1 MKTSHFLGNQEIG
14 IKKSYSLR
22 VIFNLALVISV
33 GLNVYFLIF
42 KSAPVTLDKTQTT
55 GLERAKATEKERFD
69 LQPVT
74 LDSKLLDSKLK
85 FNIHEEESVESINS
99 LNKNRTYKVK
109 RASFDSLT
117 QSNDINIQAHKVEV
131 RKSLN
136 YTLCQEIQLKK
147 DCGVLAAHI
156 ARLLAWSLEVNS
168 QMRNGDSLYF
178 VFERLN
184 NEGQLKILQLYY
196 ESSYLKKTIEA
207 NFYKGKA
214 MEYGGYFDRNGEE
227 VAQRIV
233 KAQSPIDK
241 YIEITSLLGD
251 FRKRR
256 GGHLGTDFK
265 ADVGTPIRATF
276 DGRIT
281 RTSWNRRGN
290 GYCIEIDHP
299 NQKVKTRY
307 LHLSR
312 VLVKRGQYVKQGEM
326 IGKSGNTGRSF
337 APHLHYEIRGRGK
350 NKTVYDPFKFK
361 YHKTYRR
368 NIPSKFNEEFQ
379 KVISTYE
386 AYFDDNEVIK
396 SIEAG

>member
-1 MKTSHFLGNQEIG
+1 MKISPFLGNQEIEV
-14 IKKSYSLR
+14 KKPHSLR
-22 VIFNLALVISV
+22 TVLNLALVVSV
-33 GLNVYFLIF
+33 GLNVYFLFF
-42 KSAPVTLDKTQTT
+42 KSAPVTLDKIQAA
-55 GLERAKATEKERFD
+55 GLERERPVEKERLG

-74 LDSKLLDSKLK
+74 LGSKLLNSELK
-85 FNIHEEESVESINS
+85 FNLHEEEPIESSNN
-99 LNKNRTYKVK
+99 LDKKPTYKVK
-109 RASFDSLT
+109 RASFDSSKQFNET
-117 QSNDINIQAHKVEV
+117 NIQAHKLKV

-147 DCGVLAAHI
+147 ECGALAAHI

-168 QMRNGDSLYF
+168 QMRNGDTLYF
-178 VFERLN
+178 VFERLDN
-184 NEGQLKILQLYY
+184 GGQFKILQLYY

-207 NFYKGKA
+207 NFYKGGA
-214 MEYGGYFDRNGEE
+214 MEYGGYFDRNGDE

-233 KAQSPIDK
+233 KTQSPIDK
-241 YIEITSLLGD
+241 YIEITSLPGD

-256 GGHLGTDFK
+256 GGHSGTDFK

-276 DGRIT
+276 NGRIT

-290 GYCIEIDHP
+290 GYCVEIDHP

-307 LHLSR
+307 LHLSK

-350 NKTVYDPFKFK
+350 KQTVHDPFNFK

-368 NIPSKFNEEFQ
+368 NIPSKLSEEFQ
-379 KVISTYE
+379 KVISSYD
-386 AYFDDNEVIK
+386 AYFDNNEVIK